1 MGRHQENGC
10 NSSLSSSTSLRPPA
24 MVHGQPAHGQ
34 PAHGRP
40 EHGTAS
46 SGLNTTRNATTAA
59 AAAWKQPTGV
69 SSKGRAPASSQRS
82 SGVITSCTRK
92 PVRLEPLFE
101 DDRVGVNNLVCSC
114 LELSGL
120 VLE

>member
-46 SGLNTTRNATTAA
+46 SGLNTTRTAATA